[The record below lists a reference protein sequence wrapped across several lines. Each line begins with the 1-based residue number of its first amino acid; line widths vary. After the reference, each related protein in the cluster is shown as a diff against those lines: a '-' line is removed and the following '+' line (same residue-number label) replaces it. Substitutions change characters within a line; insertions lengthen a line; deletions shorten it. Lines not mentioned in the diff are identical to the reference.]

1 MTDDGVTKTPEPA
14 SDEPAAAKPGRS
26 RGIIAVTLIVVASL
40 LLPLAGLT
48 VWVRNM
54 MLNTDRYVETVS
66 PVASDPA
73 VQEAIATRVSI
84 ALVDELNV
92 EQRAKSALPERAQF
106 LAAPITTGA
115 TQLVHNATLRL
126 VGTDQF
132 QTLWE
137 AANRRAHDQIVAA
150 LTGRDSKHVV
160 NDKGK
165 VVLQLGPMAAKVA
178 QQLSKIGFGLPSSVD
193 VNRLNVRFV
202 LIDSAD
208 LKSVQDYTNILN
220 KLAWVLPILALLLY
234 AAAIVIAPR
243 KRVALVRVGIGIVV
257 AMVVMVIAYGFARTA
272 YLDSLPGPGKHEAG
286 AVIFDTLTR
295 YLQRGVRVL
304 LVVGVLVW
312 LIAWLAGPSRPA
324 QAVRRQWNGI
334 TGKDGDGR
342 SGEPGPVN
350 RWVADHIGLLRGLL
364 LGALA
369 LVLVISGRPTGKL
382 VLLLLLI
389 GLVGLGVIQ
398 LLAGGGRRR
407 EVPAET

>member
-1 MTDDGVTKTPEPA
+1 MTDDDETQAETAV
-14 SDEPAAAKPGRS
+14 SDAPAKPGRS
-26 RGIIAVTLIVVASL
+26 RGIIAVTLIVVASI
-40 LLPLAGLT
+40 LLPFAGLT

-54 MLNTDRYVETVS
+54 MLNTDRYVQTVS
-66 PVASDPA
+66 PVTEDPA
-73 VQEAIATRVSI
+73 VQEAIATRVSV
-84 ALVDELNV
+84 ALVDKLNV
-92 EQRAKSALPERAQF
+92 EQRAESALPAKAEF

-126 VGTDQF
+126 VSTDQF
-132 QTLWE
+132 QKLWD

-150 LTGRDSKHVV
+150 LTGRDTKHIV
-160 NDKGK
+160 NNDGK
-165 VVLQLGPMAAKVA
+165 VVLQLGPIAVKVA
-178 QQLSKIGFGLPSSVD
+178 QQLSKIGFALPSSVD
-193 VNRLNVRFV
+193 VTRLNVRFV

-208 LKSVQDYTNILN
+208 LKSVQDYTNILD

-243 KRVALVRVGIGIVV
+243 KRVALVRVGIGIAV
-257 AMVVMVIAYGFARTA
+257 AMVVTVIAYGFARTA

-304 LVVGVLVW
+304 LVVGILVW

-334 TGKDGDGR
+334 TGRDGDGGR
-342 SGEPGPVN
+342 SEPGPVN
-350 RWVADHIGLLRGLL
+350 RWVADHVGLLRGLL

-382 VLLLLLI
+382 VLLLVLI
-389 GLVGLGVIQ
+389 ALVGLGVIQ
-398 LLAGGGRRR
+398 LLAGGRRR
-407 EVPAET
+407 KVAAET